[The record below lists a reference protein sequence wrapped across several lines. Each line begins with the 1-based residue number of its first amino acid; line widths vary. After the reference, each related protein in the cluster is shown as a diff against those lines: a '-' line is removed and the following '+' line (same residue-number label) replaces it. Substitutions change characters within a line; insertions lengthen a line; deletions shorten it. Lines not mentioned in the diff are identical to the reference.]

1 MITTAIFHCL
11 FNKDSS
17 ITHFMHADID
27 ELAKKL
33 PHLYVVLLCQRGSED
48 VRNIEGAIIFK
59 TELTHYDE
67 EFIDNVH
74 KLCVINKELS
84 QLINSEKILFLHKK
98 IRLVGSPLLSEYECL
113 QLATQQYLKYSQTL
127 SV

>member
-17 ITHFMHADID
+17 ITHFMYANID

-59 TELTHYDE
+59 TELTHYNE

-84 QLINSEKILFLHKK
+84 QLINSEKISFLYKK